1 MKFEN
6 PTRRGKIYLSGSFSK
21 FINQAGPIMKK
32 SMASIAL
39 RARAPMILM
48 VCFSLFV
55 VLACAQGSQKNA
67 KLSESQGAGSSAKL
81 KHYDIKVGDLPQPE
95 VLQGPRNFSKIIP
108 RPEGAELTMPAGFS
122 VSEYAVD
129 LKKPRWMQLAANGD
143 VFVAESEAGQ
153 ISVLRDTNNDG
164 KADERMVFATGLS
177 RPFGMAFWKDY
188 LYVGNTDAVVRFKYK
203 AGQTKAEGTPE
214 KIADLPMN
222 GYREHWTRNLIFSPD
237 GKKLF
242 VTVGSKSNVDA
253 GEEPMRAAISEY
265 NPDGTG
271 HRIFASGLRNPLGLD
286 WNPTTKQLWVAVQ
299 ERDLIGNDLVPDYV
313 TSVKQGAF
321 YGWPYSYIGPN
332 EDPRRKGEQPELV
345 KKTVVPDVLVQAHS
359 ALLGLVFYQ
368 GKMFP
373 QEYQGDAFVAL
384 HGSWNRD
391 KRTGYKIIRI
401 RFNNGKPVGGYDDFI
416 TGWMLG
422 EDRPEVWGRPVG
434 LLTLKDGSLLITD
447 DGANKIW
454 RVSYAKGS

>member
-1 MKFEN
+1 
-6 PTRRGKIYLSGSFSK
+6 
-21 FINQAGPIMKK
+21 MKK
-32 SMASIAL
+32 SMASIS
-39 RARAPMILM
+39 RATRILMILM
-48 VCFSLFV
+48 ACLSLSV
-55 VLACAQGSQKNA
+55 VLACARGSQKNA
-67 KLSESQGAGSSAKL
+67 KLSEAQGGSGAAQL

-95 VLQGPRNFSKIIP
+95 VQQGPRNFSRIIP

-122 VSEYAVD
+122 VTEYAAD
-129 LKKPRWMQLAANGD
+129 LKKPRWMQLAPNGD

-164 KADERMVFATGLS
+164 KIDERMVFATGLS

-188 LYVGNTDAVVRFKYK
+188 LYVGNTDAVVRFKYR

-214 KIADLPMN
+214 KIAELPMN

-242 VTVGSKSNVDA
+242 VTVGSKTNVDA

-286 WNPTTKQLWVAVQ
+286 WNPATRQLWVAVQ

-313 TSVKQGAF
+313 TSVKEGGF
-321 YGWPYSYIGPN
+321 YGWPYAYVGAN

-345 KKTVVPDVLVQAHS
+345 KKSLVPDVLVQAHS

-401 RFNNGKPVGGYDDFI
+401 RFKNGKPVGGYDDFI

-422 EDRPEVWGRPVG
+422 EDNPEVWGRPVG

-454 RVSYAKGS
+454 RVSYAKGK